1 MHTLRCSRPS
11 LPLQPFVRAYAERE
25 IREMD
30 GIIVEPVPAR
40 LEQTLE
46 FQLGERFDTLSEG
59 RRQVAPPATVVGAHT
74 HRGFS
79 ILLKKDVVS
88 FAIFFQPAGLSR
100 LFRVPMAELSSQFF
114 LAGDVLGAAVTQ
126 LHAQLTDC
134 RSFAQKTMIAE
145 QFLLARAVR
154 VSHESSQAMESAAAR
169 IFNAHG
175 VVRVTDAAQEVGLSL
190 RHFERKFL
198 RQTGVLPKTFA
209 RIARFQTALDAKLL
223 SPHSSWLDIA
233 HDLGYHDQMHM
244 IRDFYDLAGDA
255 PGKILASI
263 RDGRPPAM
271 TNFTEL

>member
-25 IREMD
+25 IREIN

-46 FQLGERFDTLSEG
+46 FQLGEQFDTLSEG
-59 RRQVAPPATVVGAHT
+59 RRQVAPPAVVVGAHT
-74 HRGFS
+74 QNGFS

-88 FAIFFQPAGLSR
+88 FAIFLQPTGLSR

-114 LAGDVLGAAVTQ
+114 LAGDVLGTAVTR
-126 LHAQLTDC
+126 LHAQLATC
-134 RSFAQKTMIAE
+134 RSFAQRTMIAE
-145 QFLLARAVR
+145 QFLLARAVQ
-154 VSHESSQAMESAAAR
+154 VSHANPRTMESVAAR
-169 IFNAHG
+169 IFSTHG
-175 VVRVTDAAQEVGLSL
+175 TVCVADVAQEVGLSL

-198 RQTGVLPKTFA
+198 RQTGFLPKTFA

-244 IRDFYDLAGDA
+244 IHDFYDLADDA